1 MSNSYKNNKKIST
14 VFSFSCKQMVRAK
27 GYRASTIA
35 IGVIAF
41 LGLLITMLIGA
52 KGSKKPTES
61 DLKDVTCRLIVVND
75 CDIPEPDGDAA
86 KTLIADIR
94 ECLSGSESSNISV
107 EWKGKESLAEL
118 SKKEADAVGEDDEIH
133 AIPASVRKTEDGYCV
148 SVVYLDNCA
157 WEEGTVTEIGS
168 ALGTAV
174 QTWVERD
181 INEMQAMLVRVQAVG
196 SSIVIGEDTGI
207 AATFIRFIFPLL
219 TGFVMYFMILM
230 YGQDIARSVSLEK
243 TSKLMETMLTYVKPS
258 DLVFGKILCGMVMS
272 VVQILTWIVC
282 GVLGYYVGGGIARM
296 INPDYT
302 NYVAKALDA
311 IRAVAGTMAFSIPV
325 VIVGL
330 LIFFLGLWLYYCLA
344 GIAGSVVTKP
354 EELASANSIIV
365 LPMLISWL
373 IGYFAALNEN
383 EHMMSILRYIPFTSP
398 FTVTG
403 EMMVGKISVGVG
415 IISMAEIL
423 ICSVLMCI
431 LAGRIYRGLALYSGE
446 KLSVKKIIGVIR
458 NK

>member
-1 MSNSYKNNKKIST
+1 MSNSYKNKKISS
-14 VFSFSCKQMVRAK
+14 VFSFSCRQMVQAK
-27 GYRASTIA
+27 GYHVSTIV

-52 KGSKKPTES
+52 KGNKKPTES
-61 DLKDVTCRLIVVND
+61 DLKNETCRLIVVND
-75 CDIPEPDGDAA
+75 CDIPEPDEDTA
-86 KTLIADIR
+86 KKLIADIR
-94 ECLSGSESSNISV
+94 ECLNASESSNISV

-118 SKKEADAVGEDDEIH
+118 SKKEADAVGEEDEIH
-133 AIPASVRKTEDGYCV
+133 AIPASVRRTEEGYCV

-157 WEEGTVTEIGS
+157 WKEEKVTEIGS

-174 QTWVERD
+174 QTWAERD
-181 INEMQAMLVRVQAVG
+181 IDEMQAMMVRVQAVG
-196 SSIVIGEDTGI
+196 SSIVVGEDTSM

-219 TGFVMYFMILM
+219 TGFVMYFMVLM

-258 DLVFGKILCGMVMS
+258 DLIFGKILCGLIMS
-272 VVQILTWIVC
+272 VVQIMIWIFS
-282 GVLGYYVGGGIARM
+282 GVLGYYVGGGIARA
-296 INPDYT
+296 INPNYT

-311 IRAVAGTMAFSIPV
+311 IRAVTGTMAFSVPV

-330 LIFFLGLWLYYCLA
+330 LIFFFGLWLYYCLA

-354 EELASANSIIV
+354 EEMASANTIIV
-365 LPMLISWL
+365 LPMVISWL

-383 EHMMSILRYIPFTSP
+383 EHMLSILRYIPFTSP

-415 IISMAEIL
+415 ILSMSEIL
-423 ICSVLMCI
+423 VCSILLCL